1 MESID
6 ITEPKKQRVPSPS
19 DSMNN
24 LSKKQPDMQHF
35 FGNLNTSSQQF
46 GVLFDNAPQ
55 GVALQKII
63 FDSNGEPQDFMAIAT
78 NKVYAQILD
87 LSKEEIVNKK
97 MAKCFPLISLGPLDW
112 LAIYGKVA
120 KTGKPEMFNALSKEK
135 SYQVYVYSLNKD
147 YCVSVFIDVSSQIAV
162 TQQELAQRRITQEQL
177 RESAEKY
184 QCLVKYAPTGIYE
197 IDYNGQKFRSVNDA
211 MCQVLGYTEQELLS
225 MNPLDLLYPE
235 SKKRFQQR
243 ILNVL
248 NGKKVDESVEYHIKT
263 KNGSS
268 LWSLMQVKLIF
279 KDGKIDG
286 ALVVAHDVTE
296 RKRSE
301 RELLSAEK
309 RFRRLYET
317 TQDGIMARDL
327 HGKMIGC
334 NPAYAKMLGYTRKE
348 LRHLSVRQLLPEKW
362 HGQRDK
368 IACKV
373 IQTGRSIVFE
383 REYKRRDGSIF
394 PASVR
399 TWRLTDGKG
408 KVIGI
413 WSIVREI
420 SEQKQLQKNLEEHAG
435 VLQKIVEDREKQ
447 LKDTERL
454 VAIGQTAGMVGHDL
468 RNPLQT
474 LIGELYLA
482 KGEVDSLGEGEAK
495 TNLAESIHCIEEQIL
510 YMDKIVSDLQAFVQP
525 VKIDKKP
532 VNIKELVNGVLET
545 VAIPANISVN
555 IQNQASTLEIKADPQ
570 LLKRVLI
577 NLVTNAVQAM
587 PNGGKLSLGTKM
599 DSEGCTAI
607 SVQDT
612 GVGIPDRIKKQ
623 IFTPLFTTKP
633 RGQGF
638 GLAVC
643 KRVIEAHG
651 GTINFESTE
660 GQGALFILAF
670 PSN

>member
-6 ITEPKKQRVPSPS
+6 ITEPKKQRAPSPF
-19 DSMNN
+19 DFMHN
-24 LSKKQPDMQHF
+24 LSKMQLDKQQF
-35 FGNLNTSSQQF
+35 FGNFAVNNQQF
-46 GVLFDNAPQ
+46 ESLFNSMPH
-55 GVALQKII
+55 GMALHRLIY
-63 FDSNGEPQDFMAIAT
+63 DSNGEPEDFMAIDI
-78 NKVYAQILD
+78 NKAYQSILE
-87 LSKEEIVNKK
+87 LPKEEIINNK
-97 MAKCFPLISLGPLDW
+97 MAKSYPLTSLGPMDW
-112 LAIYGKVA
+112 LTIYAKVA
-120 KTGKPEMFNALSKEK
+120 KTGEPELFNALSKK
-135 SYQVYVYSLNKD
+135 KYYQVYVYSLMKD
-147 YCVSVFIDVSSQIAV
+147 YCVSVLVDVSSQIA
-162 TQQELAQRRITQEQL
+162 LAKQDLTEQRITKEQL
-177 RESAEKY
+177 EESAEKY
-184 QCLVKYAPTGIYE
+184 QYLVKYAPTGIYE
-197 IDYNGQKFRSVNDA
+197 IDYTGQKFRSVNEA
-211 MCQVLGYTEQELLS
+211 MCQILGYSEQELLS
-225 MNPLDLLYPE
+225 MNPLDLLYPK
-235 SKKRFQQR
+235 SRKQFQQR
-243 ILNVL
+243 IINIL
-248 NGKKVDESVEYHIKT
+248 NGKKIDDSVEYQIKT

-268 LWSLMQVKLIF
+268 LWALMQVKFIF
-279 KDGKIDG
+279 KNGKIDG

-327 HGKMIGC
+327 QGKMISC
-334 NPAYAKMLGYTRKE
+334 NQAYAKMLGYTRKE

-368 IACKV
+368 IAHKV
-373 IQTGRSIVFE
+373 IQSGRSIVFE
-383 REYKRRDGSIF
+383 REYKRKDGSIF

-420 SEQKQLQKNLEEHAG
+420 SAQKQLQKNLEEHAG
-435 VLQKIVEDREKQ
+435 ILQKIVQDREKQ

-482 KGEVDSLGEGEAK
+482 KGEVDSLADGEAK
-495 TNLAESIHCIEEQIL
+495 TNLGESIQCIEEQIL

-532 VNIKELVNGVLET
+532 VNTRQLVNSVLET
-545 VAIPANISVN
+545 VTIPANISVN
-555 IQNQASTLEIKADPQ
+555 MQNQESEFQIKADPQ

-587 PNGGKLSLGTKM
+587 PNGGKLSLSTQVNSDGHV
-599 DSEGCTAI
+599 AF

-612 GVGIPDRIKKQ
+612 GGGIPDRIKKQ

-651 GTINFESTE
+651 GTISFESTE
-660 GQGALFILAF
+660 GRGALFVIDI
-670 PSN
+670 PST